1 MRRDEALIECACG
14 RRYMRTTIA
23 RDESEIG
30 FELCR
35 CERKLGQWSGLMRY
49 EFEPETDGD

>member
-1 MRRDEALIECACG
+1 
-14 RRYMRTTIA
+14 MRTTIA